1 MVFNRYRL
9 HFWIRLVLLL
19 ATAGLFTVLVRNA
32 SLKALLVLLGLLA
45 AIQAANLLRV
55 MEKPQRDV
63 NRFFE
68 AVRYSDFTQT
78 FSDLSCDRSLAPM
91 REAFSNVVEAF
102 QKTRAEKETHFR
114 MLQTVVQHVGVGLL
128 SFSRDGRVDLA
139 NHALH
144 RLFGLTDI
152 KRVDDLAQAI
162 PGLPDELRRME
173 SGETARMRVQRA
185 GSGDP
190 MTLSIHATRF
200 VMHGEQY
207 TLASV
212 ANIQSELEE
221 KELEAWQT
229 LIRVLTHEIMNS
241 ITPIASL
248 ASTARTILSRVVE
261 GQNHPAPLQE
271 VLEDAGQAVQ
281 TIETRSQGLL
291 KFVQAYRRLT
301 KLPKPEF
308 KITAIAPLFQTIR
321 QLMQSK
327 FDEKRIRLEASIDP
341 DSLEITADPGL
352 IEQVLIN
359 LLQNALDWG
368 RGRVV
373 LSASVGPE
381 GRPIVQVE
389 DDGPGIQPEAVEK
402 VFIPFYTTKKEGS
415 GIGLSLSR
423 QIMRLHKGSLSV
435 QSEPEK
441 KTVFT
446 LRF

>member
-162 PGLPDELRRME
+162 PGLPD
-173 SGETARMRVQRA
+173 
-185 GSGDP
+185 
-190 MTLSIHATRF
+190 
-200 VMHGEQY
+200 
-207 TLASV
+207 
-212 ANIQSELEE
+212 
-221 KELEAWQT
+221 
-229 LIRVLTHEIMNS
+229 
-241 ITPIASL
+241 
-248 ASTARTILSRVVE
+248 
-261 GQNHPAPLQE
+261 
-271 VLEDAGQAVQ
+271 
-281 TIETRSQGLL
+281 
-291 KFVQAYRRLT
+291 
-301 KLPKPEF
+301 
-308 KITAIAPLFQTIR
+308 
-321 QLMQSK
+321 
-327 FDEKRIRLEASIDP
+327 
-341 DSLEITADPGL
+341 
-352 IEQVLIN
+352 
-359 LLQNALDWG
+359 
-368 RGRVV
+368 
-373 LSASVGPE
+373 
-381 GRPIVQVE
+381 
-389 DDGPGIQPEAVEK
+389 
-402 VFIPFYTTKKEGS
+402 
-415 GIGLSLSR
+415 
-423 QIMRLHKGSLSV
+423 
-435 QSEPEK
+435 
-441 KTVFT
+441 
-446 LRF
+446 